1 MRAVEQRDMSVQEVM
16 HQLLSIKLV
25 SSSFQVISTSIDGSR
40 RVTVQSNLLHTEKS
54 LLDLYAKRDTYECD
68 FPSISDLNFI
78 QFASSFCKRK
88 LGIARRKTDVV
99 VRTHPNYSSNPK
111 GPSYGLFC
119 KYQLLKYKPWL
130 HPFDSAWDHQDNSD
144 LLYIEKWHKFSASS
158 KAKVLV
164 PNCSLQ
170 LDLVSQ
176 YVQQDIDSLDICEND
191 TGERD

>member
-1 MRAVEQRDMSVQEVM
+1 
-16 HQLLSIKLV
+16 
-25 SSSFQVISTSIDGSR
+25 
-40 RVTVQSNLLHTEKS
+40 
-54 LLDLYAKRDTYECD
+54 
-68 FPSISDLNFI
+68 
-78 QFASSFCKRK
+78 
-88 LGIARRKTDVV
+88 V

-119 KYQLLKYKPWL
+119 KYQLLKYEPWL
-130 HPFDSAWDHQDNSD
+130 HSFDSAWDHQDNSD
-144 LLYIEKWHKFSASS
+144 LVYIEKCHEFLASS

-191 TGERD
+191 TGERDKWMYLAELNLNDTSNNNHPGLPKEYWQIDRSN